1 MLLIVNVPRRQTQVP
16 RSCAQSGPLAAN
28 GTDGTTEH
36 APPVHDDNENPDEIL
51 GEPKEVFIFV
61 FLIY

>member
-1 MLLIVNVPRRQTQVP
+1 MLLIVNVPRPPAVYR
-16 RSCAQSGPLAAN
+16 
-28 GTDGTTEH
+28 TDGTAEH